1 MSRRGLVDEGAD
13 VEVIVAHPTEAPEA
27 VRNYAVGVHENVRY
41 RYVLRRSVR
50 RRNLLARKLMDTICH
65 FAVVGRVLFNSGDND
80 LIIVVG
86 PSFDFRILLPVV
98 ALLSRARIVLEINE
112 YPFVT
117 RKDGWTSRAK
127 RWLFLSGVVPLYD
140 GFVVI
145 SDALANLVKRHAKEG
160 AGVIN
165 IPVLGTDT
173 VHESVR
179 PSLMKSRYI
188 IHSGS
193 LHEEKDG
200 VVGILRAY
208 RLAKAR
214 LQEPIK
220 FVITGNAASDAASRS
235 VVDFIQRTGLEESVV
250 FTGFLSPDSLENY
263 LRGSALAIVNKY
275 KNVQNAY
282 CFSTKLTD
290 YLRYGVPIIATA
302 VGELQVYLKSGENA
316 LLVDPGD
323 TAQLADAIVEVLQN
337 KDATQQRVR
346 SAYEL
351 IRNDFNYKHQGK
363 SLHAFLTTLLR
374 RG

>member
-1 MSRRGLVDEGAD
+1 
-13 VEVIVAHPTEAPEA
+13 
-27 VRNYAVGVHENVRY
+27 
-41 RYVLRRSVR
+41 
-50 RRNLLARKLMDTICH
+50 
-65 FAVVGRVLFNSGDND
+65 
-80 LIIVVG
+80 
-86 PSFDFRILLPVV
+86 
-98 ALLSRARIVLEINE
+98 
-112 YPFVT
+112 
-117 RKDGWTSRAK
+117 
-127 RWLFLSGVVPLYD
+127 
-140 GFVVI
+140 
-145 SDALANLVKRHAKEG
+145 
-160 AGVIN
+160 
-165 IPVLGTDT
+165 
-173 VHESVR
+173 
-179 PSLMKSRYI
+179 
-188 IHSGS
+188 
-193 LHEEKDG
+193 
-200 VVGILRAY
+200 
-208 RLAKAR
+208 
-214 LQEPIK
+214 
-220 FVITGNAASDAASRS
+220 
-235 VVDFIQRTGLEESVV
+235 
-250 FTGFLSPDSLENY
+250 